1 MVLIVSVVPPV
12 VVVVVVVV
20 VSVKLVH
27 NSDAN
32 VPHQR
37 IAVLPSMPPWE

>member
-1 MVLIVSVVPPV
+1 MLIVSVVPPV
-12 VVVVVVVV
+12 VVVVGLVV
-20 VSVKLVH
+20 VSVKVVH

-37 IAVLPSMPPWE
+37 IVVLPSMPPWE